1 MGRLVLCPGSFRP
14 IARLSG
20 AGMLVMAVELQ
31 GPWLEAGLNALAV
44 PEEKVTDESLGLP
57 QAHRSGQ
64 D

>member
-1 MGRLVLCPGSFRP
+1 
-14 IARLSG
+14 
-20 AGMLVMAVELQ
+20 MLVMAVELQ